1 MKFGRTSSVAGQT
14 QQLVG
19 SEDAVKAFERF
30 YDETNV
36 EGVLGAFDSVCEA
49 LDIHPGRFP
58 DFFPTLKAYL
68 YDKLSYKYK
77 EIWKILEKK
86 SKLGVYGGGKQG
98 SDLRVLIIGAG
109 PVGLR
114 WDQNIFSNLM

>member
-1 MKFGRTSSVAGQT
+1 MFSGQT

-19 SEDAVKAFERF
+19 GEDAVKAFERF
-30 YDETNV
+30 YDENNV
-36 EGVLGAFDSVCEA
+36 EGVLGAFDSVCES

-58 DFFPTLKAYL
+58 EFFPSLKNQL
-68 YDKLSYKYK
+68 TDKLSYKYK
-77 EIWKILEKK
+77 EIWKILEKR
-86 SKLGVYGGGKQG
+86 SKLSVYNGGKQC

-114 WDQNIFSNLM
+114 

>member
-1 MKFGRTSSVAGQT
+1 MKFTNLGASSIAGAT

-19 SEDAVKAFERF
+19 AEDAVKAFERF
-30 YDETNV
+30 YDEANV

-58 DFFPTLKAYL
+58 DFFPVLQKRL
-68 YDKLSYKYK
+68 QDKLSYKYK
-77 EIWKILEKK
+77 ELWKILEKR
-86 SKLGVYGGGKQG
+86 SKLSVYNGGKQA
-98 SDLRVLIIGAG
+98 SDLRVLVIGAG

-114 WDQNIFSNLM
+114 LD